1 MAFSLHPDLELV
13 DIHTSSRTLAEIL
26 LSEYPEPIREENY
39 TRAIAEKEIMHSFIG
54 LCWGETHAFLEEM
67 DKKLSPAD
75 NYEVRGNAKGEFKRV
90 RFNGKS
96 YTDEC
101 AIDAFLK
108 ERLGI

>member
-26 LSEYPEPIREENY
+26 LSEYPGLIKEENHER
-39 TRAIAEKEIMHSFIG
+39 TRAEEETRYSFIG
-54 LCWGETHAFLEEM
+54 LCWGETRAFLEEM

-96 YTDEC
+96 YTDKH